1 MTRSLFRAVALAAVL
16 ATAFLRPAPAAAAG
30 GELVMATVSL
40 TSDDFQLAMAWSDV
54 LGQQNTGFRITPVA
68 TGTVKGLRNLS
79 QGRADLSLIGAPH
92 FLDAINREGSFKDD
106 PPGLVDSYKG
116 LRVLF
121 AIDTGMGQYVVRAD
135 SPIRTLS
142 DLKGKRVAI
151 GRPGGNAGRVSSVLF
166 QVHGADVG
174 RGGGVQAEYL
184 DYGPSL
190 ERLGNGQIDAALVWG
205 GIPQAGI
212 DQASRSTKLRFV
224 SPDAGSLPAL
234 QAAITNGAHYLYR
247 TIPAERIKEAYG
259 GRVESDG
266 DVRFWTF
273 AFMVLARADMPE
285 QTAYTICR
293 TFWTNADKIRASS
306 AALSLVDLSTAAQGL
321 SAELHPGA
329 RRCLTEL
336 GAL

>member
-1 MTRSLFRAVALAAVL
+1 MSRSLFRVAALAAVL
-16 ATAFLRPAPAAAAG
+16 ATTLLRPATAAAT
-30 GELVMATVSL
+30 ELVMATVSL

-54 LGQQNTGFRITPVA
+54 LAQKDTGLRITPVA

-79 QGRADLSLIGAPH
+79 QGRADLSLVGAPH

-135 SPIRTLS
+135 SPIRTLA
-142 DLKGKRVAI
+142 DLQGKRVSI
-151 GRPGGNAGRVSSVLF
+151 GRPGGNAGRVSTLLF
-166 QVHGADVG
+166 KVHGAEVG
-174 RGGGVQAEYL
+174 RGGVHAEYL

-190 ERLGNGQIDAALVWG
+190 ERLGNGQIDATLVWG

-212 DQASRSTKLRFV
+212 DQASRSTRLRFV
-224 SPDAGSLPAL
+224 SPDPDSLPAL

-247 TIPAERIKEAYG
+247 TIPAERIKEVYG
-259 GRVESDG
+259 GRVDSDG

-273 AFMVLARADMPE
+273 PFMVMARADMPE

-293 TFWTNADKIRASS
+293 TFWTNADKVRASS
-306 AALSLVDLSTAAQGL
+306 AALALVDLSTAAQGL

>member
-1 MTRSLFRAVALAAVL
+1 MSRSLLRAVALAAVL
-16 ATAFLRPAPAAAAG
+16 AAALVRPAPSAAA
-30 GELVMATVSL
+30 ELVMATVSL

-54 LGQQNTGFRITPVA
+54 LAQQNTGHRITPVA

-92 FLDAINREGSFKDD
+92 FLDAVHREGSFKDD

-121 AIDTGMGQYVVRAD
+121 AIDTGMGQYLVRAD
-135 SPIRTLS
+135 SPIRTLA
-142 DLKGKRVAI
+142 DLKERRVSI
-151 GRPGGNAGRVSSVLF
+151 GRPGGNAGRVSTLLF
-166 QVHGADVG
+166 KVHGAEVG
-174 RGGGVQAEYL
+174 RGGVQAEYL

-190 ERLGNGQIDAALVWG
+190 ERLGNGQIDATLVWG

-212 DQASRSTKLRFV
+212 DQASRGTRLRFV
-224 SPDAGSLPAL
+224 SPDPDSLPAL

-259 GRVESDG
+259 GRVASDG

-273 AFMVLARADMPE
+273 PFMVMARADMPE
-285 QTAYTICR
+285 ETAYTICR
-293 TFWTNADKIRASS
+293 TFWANADKVRASS
-306 AALSLVDLSTAAQGL
+306 AALALVDPATAAQGL

-329 RRCLTEL
+329 RRCLAEL
-336 GAL
+336 GVL

>member
-16 ATAFLRPAPAAAAG
+16 AAALVRPVPAAAG

-54 LGQQNTGFRITPVA
+54 LAQQNVPFRITPVS

-92 FLDAINREGSFKDD
+92 FLDAVHREGSFKDD

-121 AIDTGMGQYVVRAD
+121 AINTGMGQYVVRAD

-142 DLKGKRVAI
+142 DLKGRRVAI

-166 QVHGADVG
+166 QVHGAEVG
-174 RGGGVQAEYL
+174 RGGVQAEYL

-205 GIPQAGI
+205 GVPQAGI
-212 DQASRSTKLRFV
+212 DQASRSTRLRFV

-234 QAAITNGAHYLYR
+234 QAAITNGDHYLYR

-259 GRVESDG
+259 GRVDSDG

-273 AFMVLARADMPE
+273 AFMVMVRADMPE
-285 QTAYTICR
+285 DTAYTICR
-293 TFWTNADKIRASS
+293 AFWTGADKIRASS
-306 AALSLVDLSTAAQGL
+306 AALSLVDVSAAARGL

-329 RRCLTEL
+329 RRCLGEL